1 LSRAFIT
8 RPSRRVPFIDRFLA
22 KYVPEPNSG
31 CWLWTA
37 HCDRQGYG
45 TLTAMPEESA
55 KGKRWPFMAHRIS
68 FEQFRGPI
76 PEGMCV
82 LHKCDVPS
90 CVNPDH
96 LFLGSNA
103 DNMADKVAKG
113 RQARGIACASY
124 QRHIRGIV

>member
-1 LSRAFIT
+1 M
-8 RPSRRVPFIDRFLA
+8 
-22 KYVPEPNSG
+22 
-31 CWLWTA
+31 WTA